1 MQRLVS
7 RELFEMHITF
17 IFHMKRLRID
27 EPIAMLLIMTVLF
40 SPEHIPVED
49 KIKISQAQEKY
60 LMLLKKYVTWK
71 FGATAGSRI
80 YPQVRLFMHPR
91 KDSRV
96 KQNWNTNLCNEHL
109 IYS

>member
-40 SPEHIPVED
+40 SPERIPVED
-49 KIKISQAQEKY
+49 KVKINRSQEKY
-60 LMLLKKYVTWK
+60 LLLLKKYVSWK
-71 FGATAGSRI
+71 FGEAAGSKI
-80 YPQVRLFMHPR
+80 YPQV
-91 KDSRV
+91 
-96 KQNWNTNLCNEHL
+96 
-109 IYS
+109 

>member
-40 SPEHIPVED
+40 SPERIPVNNLA
-49 KIKISQAQEKY
+49 KIGRSQERY
-60 LMLLKKYVTWK
+60 LMLLKKYVNWK
-71 FGATAGSRI
+71 FGHAAGSRI
-80 YPQVRLFMHPR
+80 YPQA
-91 KDSRV
+91 
-96 KQNWNTNLCNEHL
+96 
-109 IYS
+109 

>member
-40 SPEHIPVED
+40 SPER
-49 KIKISQAQEKY
+49 ISMESRVRINQSQEKY
-60 LMLLKKYVTWK
+60 LMLLKKYVSWK
-71 FGATAGSRI
+71 FGTTAGSRI
-80 YPQVRLFMHPR
+80 YPQVF
-91 KDSRV
+91 
-96 KQNWNTNLCNEHL
+96 CYL
-109 IYS
+109 IKMYSYNDL